1 MVLLYVEDDKITR
14 VLDSITNKLTG
25 KNRRRDLDF
34 KFEFNGLGRWL
45 EDGTLV
51 TEGAG
56 SEWLKYQNRLET
68 QHR

>member
-1 MVLLYVEDDKITR
+1 
-14 VLDSITNKLTG
+14 LTG